1 VTRYLL
7 DTNIVSNIIKPM
19 PSHSLLTWM
28 SEQDDESLFI
38 STVTIAEIKRDIIQK
53 PNGIK
58 RRNLEEWFCGIDGLQ
73 ALFAGRILSFDEK
86 SALVWA
92 KLMVEGKEAGITRDA
107 IDMIIASIAEVNN
120 CIIVTDNERDFVGLK
135 IINPI
140 K

>member
-1 VTRYLL
+1 
-7 DTNIVSNIIKPM
+7 M

-38 STVTIAEIKRDIIQK
+38 STVTIAEIKRGIIQK

-58 RRNLEEWFCGIDGLQ
+58 RRSLEEWFCGIDGPQ

-107 IDMIIASIAEVNN
+107 IDMIIASIAEANN

>member
-73 ALFAGRILSFDEK
+73 ALFAGR
-86 SALVWA
+86 
-92 KLMVEGKEAGITRDA
+92 
-107 IDMIIASIAEVNN
+107 
-120 CIIVTDNERDFVGLK
+120 
-135 IINPI
+135 
-140 K
+140 